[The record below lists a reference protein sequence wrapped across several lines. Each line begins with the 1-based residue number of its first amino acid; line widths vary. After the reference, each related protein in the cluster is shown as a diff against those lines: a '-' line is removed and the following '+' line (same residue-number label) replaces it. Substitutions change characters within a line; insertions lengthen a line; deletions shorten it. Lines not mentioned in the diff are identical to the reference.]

1 MMFHFLRE
9 TVPIEPVIAFAG
21 KRFEKFRREPVRL
34 VHFKG
39 VGARH
44 GRAFFR
50 LHRLKD
56 AVQAAQTVVDA
67 AHEPI
72 FFSRNDALNAFNRPL
87 KFRIRFFHEVG
98 DDRNKLEE
106 ERLLHAHLHAVKDGA
121 AQQAA
126 NDVFLFFRTRID
138 VFVNGKRTGANVIRN
153 AAQAAAVFVLK
164 VDGVIFLRADFCGGL
179 DERAQRIDMEVR
191 FYALQD
197 GRNALEPHAGVDIFA
212 RERAKVVRRVADAV
226 ELRKDE
232 VPNFD
237 FALRGLMIDFGT
249 RAAYSVWSLAR
260 RGGGAEV
267 FVFVEILKFSA
278 GSLISSSQIFA
289 ASWSSL

>member
-1 MMFHFLRE
+1 MTYSLLSDPDRRFRE
-9 TVPIEPVIAFAG
+9 WQTH
-21 KRFEKFRREPVRL
+21 RRECDPQC
-34 VHFKG
+34 
-39 VGARH
+39 GA
-44 GRAFFR
+44 G
-50 LHRLKD
+50 
-56 AVQAAQTVVDA
+56 
-67 AHEPI
+67 
-72 FFSRNDALNAFNRPL
+72 
-87 KFRIRFFHEVG
+87 G
-98 DDRNKLEE
+98 
-106 ERLLHAHLHAVKDGA
+106 G
-121 AQQAA
+121 
-126 NDVFLFFRTRID
+126 
-138 VFVNGKRTGANVIRN
+138 
-153 AAQAAAVFVLK
+153 VFVLK

-260 RGGGAEV
+260 RGGGPEV
-267 FVFVEILKFSA
+267 FVFVEILKFFGRQLDFFEPNLRGFVVVFVDGCRKHSRVDREPFFARQEFPSPVNRFALEIVPKAEIAEHFKERMVERRAADIVDVARTQAFLA
-278 GSLISSSQIFA
+278 GSRAKVLRACSTGEAVFELVHARRREQNGRIPVGNQNVARTTNA
-289 ASWSSL
+289 ALRFEEL